1 MVVLTI
7 YLRLTLVSRSLNVS
21 AKKEQEWSSSRLQKA
36 VKEEVTKFFETVLD
50 FSEVAVGDEKRY
62 KALRSKVLR
71 HGNDTI
77 RRLNSSIETDY
88 DVSYRKLAQ
97 DVVKFSG
104 VKRGEEK

>member
-1 MVVLTI
+1 MST
-7 YLRLTLVSRSLNVS
+7 
-21 AKKEQEWSSSRLQKA
+21 KKEQDWSNQRLQG
-36 VKEEVTKFFETVLD
+36 EVEDGIKRFFEIILD

-77 RRLNSSIETDY
+77 RRLNGMIEVDY
-88 DVSYRKLAQ
+88 NVEYNKIGT

-104 VKRGEEK
+104 AKRGEVK

>member
-1 MVVLTI
+1 MNT
-7 YLRLTLVSRSLNVS
+7 
-21 AKKEQEWSSSRLQKA
+21 KKEQDWSSQRLQRA

-77 RRLNSSIETDY
+77 RRLNSLIDSDY
-88 DVSYRKLAQ
+88 DVEYKKLSH
-97 DVVKFSG
+97 DIVKFSG
-104 VKRGEEK
+104 AKRGEDK